1 MRQVK
6 VGVIG
11 FGTVGMGTVKAL
23 WNQKEEIEKELGVG
37 VKVVKIV
44 DKDWTI
50 TRPMVVPPEIKY
62 TDPFEV
68 IEDPEIEIVVE
79 AVGGIEPAFE
89 YVSQA
94 LARGKT
100 VITPNKELIAKK
112 GRELFQLAG
121 QNETDIYFEGAVGGG
136 IPIIHTLKEQLLGDD
151 ILEVV
156 GIVNGTTNYI
166 LSEMSLKKTSFEKA
180 LEEAKKRGFAEPIP
194 TNDIEGFDSTYKI
207 AILATL
213 CFHGR
218 VDVEKVYREGITQI
232 ITDDIEYAREL
243 GYAIKLL
250 AIARRLGEG
259 IELRV
264 QPVLLPL
271 SHSLSSVSGVENAIY
286 VRSRTRDLTFRGPG
300 AGGDATGSAMVGD
313 IIDAIRNIKLE
324 AKGRVGCTCM
334 RDLTVLPFES
344 LSTQYCVRVLALD
357 VPGVLGKIA
366 SEFGNSGV
374 SLSAVK
380 QPISTPGKLT
390 NIYFLTHR
398 LQERNGW
405 NALENIRKLDVVK
418 NVYAIRVE
426 DGEY

>member
-1 MRQVK
+1 MRQIK

-37 VKVVKIV
+37 IKVVKIV
-44 DKDWTI
+44 DKEWMI
-50 TRPMVVPPEIKY
+50 GRPMVVPPDIKSS
-62 TDPFEV
+62 DPSEV
-68 IEDPEIEIVVE
+68 IDDPEIEIVVE
-79 AVGGIEPAFE
+79 AVGGIDPAFE

-112 GRELFQLAG
+112 GRELFQLAA
-121 QNETDIYFEGAVGGG
+121 QNETDVYFEGAVGGG

-151 ILEVV
+151 ILEVI

-166 LSEMSLKKTSFEKA
+166 LSEMSLRKSSFEKA
-180 LEEAKKRGFAEPIP
+180 LEEAKRKGFAEPVP

-218 VDVEKVYREGITQI
+218 VDVDKVYREGITRI
-232 ITDDIEYAREL
+232 LTDDIEYAREL
-243 GYAIKLL
+243 GYTIKLL
-250 AIARRLGEG
+250 AIARRIGED

-271 SHSLSSVSGVENAIY
+271 SHPLSSVFGVENAIY

-313 IIDAIRNIKLE
+313 IIDAIRNIKY
-324 AKGRVGCTCM
+324 AARGRVGCTCM
-334 RDLTVLPFES
+334 RDLTVLPMES
-344 LSTQYCVRVLALD
+344 LLSQNCVRVLALD

-398 LQERNGW
+398 IQERNIQ
-405 NALENIRKLDVVK
+405 NAIKSIQKLDVVK
-418 NVYAIRVE
+418 DVYAIRVE
-426 DGEY
+426 DGES

>member
-1 MRQVK
+1 MRQIK

-23 WNQKEEIEKELGVG
+23 WNQKEEIEKELSVG
-37 VKVVKIV
+37 IKVVKIV
-44 DKDWTI
+44 DKEWMID
-50 TRPMVVPPEIKY
+50 RPMVVPPDIKS
-62 TDPFEV
+62 TDPSEV
-68 IEDPEIEIVVE
+68 IDDPEIEIVVE
-79 AVGGIEPAFE
+79 AIGGIDPAYE
-89 YVSQA
+89 LVSQA
-94 LARGKT
+94 LVRGKT

-112 GRELFQLAG
+112 GRELFQVAA

-136 IPIIHTLKEQLLGDD
+136 IPIIHSLKEQLLGDD
-151 ILEVV
+151 ILEVI

-166 LSEMSLKKTSFEKA
+166 LSEMSLRKTSFEKA
-180 LEEAKKRGFAEPIP
+180 LDEAKRRGFAEPVP
-194 TNDIEGFDSTYKI
+194 TSDVEGYDATYKI

-213 CFHGR
+213 CFHGW
-218 VDVEKVYREGITQI
+218 VDVEKVYRAGITRI
-232 ITDDIEYAREL
+232 LSDDIEYAREL

-271 SHSLSSVSGVENAIY
+271 SHPLSTVYGVENAIY
-286 VRSRTRDLTFRGPG
+286 IRSRTRDLTFRGPG

-313 IIDAIRNIKLE
+313 IIDAIRNIKFG

-334 RDLTVLPFES
+334 RDLTVVPVENLI
-344 LSTQYCVRVLALD
+344 TQYCVRILALD

-366 SEFGNSGV
+366 GEFGDSGV

-380 QPISTPGKLT
+380 QPVSTPGKLT

-398 LQERNGW
+398 IQERNIQS
-405 NALENIRKLDVVK
+405 AMENIHKLDVVK
-418 NVYAIRVE
+418 DVYAIRVE
-426 DGEY
+426 NGEN

>member
-1 MRQVK
+1 MRQIK

-37 VKVVKIV
+37 IKVIKIV
-44 DKDWTI
+44 DKEWMMG
-50 TRPMVVPPEIKY
+50 RHMVVPPDIKS
-62 TDPFEV
+62 TDPAEV
-68 IEDPEIEIVVE
+68 IDNPEIEIVVE
-79 AVGGIEPAFE
+79 AIGGIDPAFD

-112 GRELFQLAG
+112 GRELFQIAA
-121 QNETDIYFEGAVGGG
+121 QNETEIFFEGAVGGG

-151 ILEVV
+151 IVEVI

-166 LSEMSLKKTSFEKA
+166 LSEMSLRKKSFEEA
-180 LEEAKKRGFAEPIP
+180 LEEAKKRGFAEPVP
-194 TNDIEGFDSTYKI
+194 TNDIEGYDATYKI
-207 AILATL
+207 AILASL

-218 VDVEKVYREGITQI
+218 VDVEEVYRGGITRI
-232 ITDDIEYAREL
+232 LLDDIEYAREL
-243 GYAIKLL
+243 DYAIKLL
-250 AIARRLGEG
+250 AIARRLEEG

-264 QPVLLPL
+264 EPVLLPF
-271 SHSLSSVSGVENAIY
+271 SHPLSSVYGVENAIY

-313 IIDAIRNIKLE
+313 IIDAIRNIQFG
-324 AKGRVGCTCM
+324 ARGRVGCTCM
-334 RDLTVLPFES
+334 RDLVVVPVENLASQF
-344 LSTQYCVRVLALD
+344 CVRILALD

-366 SEFGNSGV
+366 SEFGHSGV

-398 LQERNGW
+398 VQERNVQS
-405 NALENIRKLDVVK
+405 AIDTIQKLEVVK
-418 NVYAIRVE
+418 DVYAIRVE
-426 DGEY
+426 DGQ